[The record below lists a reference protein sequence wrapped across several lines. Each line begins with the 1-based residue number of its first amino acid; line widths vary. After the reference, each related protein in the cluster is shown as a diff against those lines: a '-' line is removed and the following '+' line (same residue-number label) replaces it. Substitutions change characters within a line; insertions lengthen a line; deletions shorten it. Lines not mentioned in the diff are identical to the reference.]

1 MWFLFGYCSVCQQ
14 TSPSAKKMKLI
25 SFSLFSL
32 WNHSLIIVCINTV
45 WAKADSPNS
54 RSYTVFTGKATYHHP
69 GSVRSL
75 KYVQPNVKI
84 QFTLLCVCSPVSTYF
99 FIPAKLKP
107 HTALERAILGEACF
121 TFYAKKT
128 TKKNLFECGTCTF
141 LPCWLWQ
148 GGFNEFPANSVR
160 LRAWKNPHRQRAFR
174 EEARS
179 PATTTTR
186 HRGCSHSWWG
196 KCFFVSHP
204 WNIVQR
210 APSETRFN
218 KLRFLSS
225 PLTYLR
231 VN

>member
-1 MWFLFGYCSVCQQ
+1 MCLFTSVNILFHSSETKTPYRFRESHSGWSMLYFLC
-14 TSPSAKKMKLI
+14 K
-25 SFSLFSL
+25 
-32 WNHSLIIVCINTV
+32 
-45 WAKADSPNS
+45 
-54 RSYTVFTGKATYHHP
+54 
-69 GSVRSL
+69 
-75 KYVQPNVKI
+75 
-84 QFTLLCVCSPVSTYF
+84 
-99 FIPAKLKP
+99 
-107 HTALERAILGEACF
+107 
-121 TFYAKKT
+121 KKT
-128 TKKNLFECGTCTF
+128 KQKKNLFECGTCTF

-160 LRAWKNPHRQRAFR
+160 LRAWKNPHWQRAFR

-186 HRGCSHSWWG
+186 HGGCSHSWWG

-204 WNIVQR
+204 WNINQR
-210 APSETRFN
+210 APSGTRFN